1 MTIETDCDNPLV
13 VSLTKFN
20 HYYDGSFEASG
31 GAKALLKKATHAG
44 ETKGCL
50 FRRPFF
56 VLSFFDPFFASP

>member
-20 HYYDGSFEASG
+20 HYYNGFFEASG
-31 GAKALLKKATHAG
+31 EAKASLKKASHAG

-56 VLSFFDPFFASP
+56 HALILSSFFAST